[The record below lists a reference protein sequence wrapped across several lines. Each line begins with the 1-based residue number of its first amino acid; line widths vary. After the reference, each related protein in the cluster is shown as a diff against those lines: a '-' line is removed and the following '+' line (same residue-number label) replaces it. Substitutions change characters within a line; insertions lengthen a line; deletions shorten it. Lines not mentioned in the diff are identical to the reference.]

1 MSETVQC
8 PTLKDFTNA
17 TQCVENFAGLGT
29 TIYAFDKNDLNS
41 VLTQTDGE
49 YSTPTFSSGKG
60 LVKIDCKEDTVGIK
74 GSSLGKKKGFSLE
87 LSFTLDTVNKDAA
100 ALLRAMNNIDI
111 AFIVKDGDVSQI
123 MYSPNYKAVADSG
136 GIASDTGQK
145 ADDERQTTVTFKL
158 QPVKFINEY
167 VKEPTA
173 GGWDSLLASAA
184 STGA

>member
-29 TIYAFDKNDLNS
+29 TIYAFDKNDLS
-41 VLTQTDGE
+41 AVLTQTDGE
-49 YSTPTFSSGKG
+49 YSTPAFAKGKG

-87 LSFTLDTVNKDAA
+87 LSFTLDTVNKEAA

-145 ADDERQTTVTFKL
+145 ADDDRQTTVTFKL

-167 VKEPTA
+167 VKEPVA
-173 GGWDSLLASAA
+173 EGGWDTLLASAIA
-184 STGA
+184 GE